1 MIKISRPPLTSLPEL
16 RQWAEASKSARQK
29 LLAEFATPG
38 KVDLGRFRPEIWQR
52 TRDALAKI
60 FHSKCAACESRVGVG
75 TFVSVT
81 HFRPKIRVVEDK
93 STQGYWWLAYDWSN
107 LFILCPRCEQM
118 KGARFPIAGKRALSP
133 SDKLSRE
140 KPFLLDP
147 CVDDPSAHLA
157 FDDDGTIVGQT
168 ERGRITIEIYGL
180 NRETLEEAR
189 RQAIENMLNRVKL
202 TLYEMGTGK
211 NPTAQEGLTLPD
223 NVEYAAALR
232 AALHR
237 FVLAQQGALEDS
249 TEGRKL
255 VSRAKKAK
263 PINREQIE
271 RLASEAAQKEVE
283 YSVESEED
291 AQGVAF
297 LAAQR
302 RIERI
307 EIRDFKSIETLS
319 IKFPI
324 PQSEDQAWLMLL
336 GENATGKSSI
346 LQAVALALMGQAHA
360 NSLGL
365 DARSFLRHN
374 AKNPEGSVEI
384 HLTNLN
390 SPVRMKFGKD
400 IAGFQITPTKPKV
413 LLLGYGATRLLPRPG
428 LGESDQNKYIRI
440 KNLFDPTAPLN
451 DADTWLSDKTKVPQ
465 DKFEEVAGGL
475 REALLL
481 PLNVEPDREH
491 GYVEF
496 VYPNDRMR
504 LAELSDGYQSVIAMV
519 ADIAFC
525 VFEKWGSIKDAEA
538 IVLLDEIEVHLHPRW
553 KMTIV
558 ERLRRC
564 FPRLSFIVTTHD
576 PLCLRGLRKNEIMVL
591 RRDAAGA
598 ISPLTDIPDL
608 DGFRADQLLTS
619 PLFDLV
625 TTRGPQ
631 TEKDRARYAE
641 LLEKKQRSLSEEA
654 EYRELEA
661 KLGALS
667 IDEKIRPD
675 EAVASTEDVSLD
687 AVVEHTMQQI
697 TAGISAEIRKRIA
710 KAIAPARGPK

>member
-16 RQWAEASKSARQK
+16 QRWAKISADATEK
-29 LLAEFATPG
+29 LVAEFRHGQAG
-38 KVDLGRFRPEIWQR
+38 GFRPEIWQAMR
-52 TRDALAKI
+52 PTLLRLS
-60 FHSKCAACESRVGVG
+60 HSKCAACESSDNTLTVK
-75 TFVSVT
+75 
-81 HFRPKIRVVEDK
+81 HFRPLDRVVEDK
-93 STQGYWWLAYDWSN
+93 SSPGYWWLAYDWRN
-107 LFILCPRCEQM
+107 MFVFCARCRHMQ
-118 KGARFPIAGKRALSP
+118 GSRFPIAGQRAQTP
-133 SDKLSRE
+133 SHKLSE
-140 KPFLLDP
+140 EEPLLLDP
-147 CVDDPSAHLA
+147 CADNPNVHLA
-157 FDDDGTIVGQT
+157 FDDNGAVVGQT
-168 ERGRITIEIYGL
+168 QRGRITIEIYGL
-180 NRETLEEAR
+180 NRETLVEAR
-189 RQAIENMLNRVKL
+189 REAIEKKL
-202 TLYEMGTGK
+202 SWPKRFLFEKIGGWSVREYER
-211 NPTAQEGLTLPD
+211 ALEQLTVHD
-223 NVEYAAALR
+223 EMEYAAAIR
-232 AALHR
+232 AAVDR
-237 FVLAQQGALEDS
+237 FALANTS
-249 TEGRKL
+249 TLAYWLEGRNL
-255 VSRAKKAK
+255 VSRAKKAN
-263 PINREQIE
+263 PIGHAQIE

-283 YSVESEED
+283 YSVESTED
-291 AQGVAF
+291 AHSAAF

-324 PQSEDQAWLMLL
+324 PQSEEQAWLMLL
-336 GENATGKSSI
+336 GENAMGKSSI

-374 AKNPEGSVEI
+374 AKSPEGSVEI

-390 SPVRMKFGKD
+390 SPVQMKFGKHMP
-400 IAGFQITPTKPKV
+400 GFQITPTEPKV

-428 LGESDQNKYIRI
+428 LGESDLNKYIRI

-451 DADTWLSDKTKVPQ
+451 DADKWLSDKAKVPQ

-475 REALLL
+475 REALLM
-481 PLNVEPDREH
+481 PPNVKPDRER

-496 VYPNDRMR
+496 VSPHDRMR

-525 VFEKWGSIKDAEA
+525 VFEKWESIKDAEGV
-538 IVLLDEIEVHLHPRW
+538 VLLDEIEVHLHPRW

-591 RRDAAGA
+591 RRDAAGG
-598 ISPLTDIPDL
+598 ISPLTEIPDL

-631 TEKDRARYAE
+631 TEADRARYAM
-641 LLEKKQRSLSEEA
+641 LLEKKRRSHPEEA
-654 EYRELEA
+654 EYRELET
-661 KLGALS
+661 KLGTLS
-667 IDEKIRPD
+667 IDERVRPSK
-675 EAVASTEDVSLD
+675 AAASTEDISLD
-687 AVVEHTMQQI
+687 AVVERAMQQI

-710 KAIAPARGPK
+710 ESAAPAGGDK